1 MVGLTQTRR
10 TFYISETKI
19 QEMAKSIVGARKLGR
34 KTKKLTKPNDKR
46 GTRASVVPGIVWLI

>member
-34 KTKKLTKPNDKR
+34 KTKKLPKPNDKR
-46 GTRASVVPGIVWLI
+46 GTRASVVSGIV